1 MAILFV
7 AMMPIDIC
15 VYIYIYR
22 ERKRERDR
30 ERDRDVHIYTYIY
43 RYIYIYVR
51 TFNKHIFPG
60 TNCLSASVYSGSR
73 YMATPPDEQG
83 DIGQASAAKPIDSP
97 YIF

>member
-1 MAILFV
+1 M
-7 AMMPIDIC
+7 
-15 VYIYIYR
+15 
-22 ERKRERDR
+22 
-30 ERDRDVHIYTYIY
+30 
-43 RYIYIYVR
+43 R